1 MRVLRGYNADVM
13 DFVAKRMP
21 PMFGESIREAGRF
34 VGFGVID
41 ESGTMQAGI
50 IYNEYQPQFSN
61 IMVHLAADTPR
72 WATHGIIKE
81 ILGYAFVEIGL
92 HKVWGSTPNHLTR
105 VLRFNS
111 GIGFRQEGVIRD
123 HYGPG
128 RHAVVTGMLAKEYR
142 KFYIDNG
149 CVQALRQHRAKMRPL
164 MEMKEAA

>member
-1 MRVLRGYNADVM
+1 MRVLRGHSADVM
-13 DFVAKRMP
+13 DFVARRMP
-21 PMFGESIREAGRF
+21 LIFGESIRTDSEY

-41 ESGTMQAGI
+41 NAGTMQAGI
-50 IYNEYQPQFSN
+50 IYNQYQPTFGN

-72 WATHGIIKE
+72 WATRNVIAE

-92 HKVWGSTPNHLTR
+92 HKVWGSTPAYLER
-105 VLRFNS
+105 VLRFNH
-111 GIGFRQEGVIRD
+111 GIGFTREGVIRD

-149 CVQALRQHRAKMRPL
+149 GIQALHRHRAKMRLPTNV
-164 MEMKEAA
+164 KEAA